1 MHRFY
6 IREQDIK
13 EETALIQGQDARHL
27 THVLRLSPGDHVE
40 LADGRG
46 LCWQARIIAMDSQG
60 VTLDL
65 ISRTVLHGESP
76 VSITV
81 AQGMLKDKKM
91 DMVIRHLTELGMTRW
106 IPFFAHRSIPRPD
119 PRKLTARVERWQRI
133 AREAMKQCKRSRLPQ
148 IDTPVTFEELLT
160 LSQEHDKKI
169 AFWEKGCVPFGNIT
183 DEPGPRPRKIIVLI
197 GPEGGFTQEEMEA
210 AGNEGFSALFLGNRI
225 LRAETA
231 SLTAC
236 ALVQHYFG
244 DLGQKRP

>member
-6 IREQDIK
+6 IRKQDIK
-13 EETALIQGQDARHL
+13 EKTAIIQGQDARHL

-46 LCWQARIIAMDSQG
+46 VCWEARILSMDSQG

-91 DMVIRHLTELGMTRW
+91 DMVLRHLTELGITRW

-119 PRKLTARVERWQRI
+119 PGKLAARVERWQRI
-133 AREAMKQCKRSRLPQ
+133 SREAMKQCKRSRLPQ
-148 IDTPVTFEELLT
+148 IDTPVTFKELLN
-160 LSQEHDKKI
+160 LSQEYDKKI
-169 AFWEKGCVPFGNIT
+169 AFWEKGCVPFGSIT
-183 DEPGPRPRKIIVLI
+183 TDPTALPQKIIILI
-197 GPEGGFTQEEMEA
+197 GPEGGFPENEIEEA
-210 AGNEGFSALFLGNRI
+210 RNAGFSAFSLGTRI

-236 ALVQHYFG
+236 TLVQHYFG

>member
-13 EETALIQGQDARHL
+13 EKTALIQGQDARHL

-46 LCWQARIIAMDSQG
+46 ACWQARIIAMDSQG

-106 IPFFAHRSIPRPD
+106 IPFFCPQVHSPARSGETDGPGGKMATDRPGGHETMQKK
-119 PRKLTARVERWQRI
+119 PTA
-133 AREAMKQCKRSRLPQ
+133 A
-148 IDTPVTFEELLT
+148 
-160 LSQEHDKKI
+160 
-169 AFWEKGCVPFGNIT
+169 N
-183 DEPGPRPRKIIVLI
+183 
-197 GPEGGFTQEEMEA
+197 
-210 AGNEGFSALFLGNRI
+210 
-225 LRAETA
+225 
-231 SLTAC
+231 
-236 ALVQHYFG
+236 
-244 DLGQKRP
+244 